1 MNTQETIK
9 NSETNPD
16 GYTLLCAVCS
26 SSDRV
31 EFLTITDCNLCNKCQ
46 DDLSK
51 GFEEAMKMDR
61 SDYPEL

>member
-1 MNTQETIK
+1 MSKQKIIK
-9 NSETNPD
+9 NPQSKPD

-31 EFLTITDCNLCNKCQ
+31 EFLTITDCNLCYKCQ
-46 DDLSK
+46 DELSK

>member
-1 MNTQETIK
+1 MNTQETFK
-9 NSETNPD
+9 NAETKPY

-31 EFLTITDCNLCNKCQ
+31 EFLTITDCNLCHKCQ
-46 DDLSK
+46 YDLSK